1 MFFFECKIQIFVL
14 FLKTRTSFCTWKL
27 NAFFSLLLSLC
38 FSLVALNIFILI
50 SRFCVCCLQCVVN
63 YLFRTYIHIYGC
75 NCWFYVYWR
84 SLFEYICRYTRV
96 YVYIY
101 IYVYIYMSQKIVIGM
116 FYECLLNSSSFLLLV
131 QFVYFSSSSSALAF
145 LVVVA
150 VVGFIIIFFVALRL
164 ENNE

>member
-1 MFFFECKIQIFVL
+1 MQNTNICFVFKNSNFFLHVKIECIF
-14 FLKTRTSFCTWKL
+14 
-27 NAFFSLLLSLC
+27 LSLSLS
-38 FSLVALNIFILI
+38 FSLVALNIFIFI
-50 SRFCVCCLQCVVN
+50 SRFCVCCLQCVVS

-84 SLFEYICRYTRV
+84 SLFEYIYVDIRV
-96 YVYIY
+96 YMYIY

-116 FYECLLNSSSFLLLV
+116 FYECLLNSSSFPSSHFLLLF

-150 VVGFIIIFFVALRL
+150 VVGFIIILFCCLRTWK
-164 ENNE
+164 